1 MVSGAAVKWQPT
13 FGANNL
19 KITHMGKNKPD
30 CYDAEMDFKLR
41 IVTQGRELKLAV
53 SNSKNV
59 GWGQSNAQK
68 QMDCQKLLGKTQQTK

>member
-1 MVSGAAVKWQPT
+1 
-13 FGANNL
+13 
-19 KITHMGKNKPD
+19 
-30 CYDAEMDFKLR
+30 MDFKLP